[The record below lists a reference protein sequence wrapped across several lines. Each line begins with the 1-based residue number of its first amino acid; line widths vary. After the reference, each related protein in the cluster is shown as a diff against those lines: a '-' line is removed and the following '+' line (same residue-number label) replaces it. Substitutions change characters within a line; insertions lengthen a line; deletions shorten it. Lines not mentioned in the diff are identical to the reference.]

1 MKTPLLMEQA
11 EELEDLLR
19 LGSNLVDTL
28 QSNDKVDLW
37 LGGDVELARVL
48 CRPSEPDLLALL
60 LLVLVHVLLGTL
72 EDHLALG
79 LVGSLALLGG
89 RELGLT
95 GGRDILAPL
104 EDGLRCRRHGES

>member
-1 MKTPLLMEQA
+1 ME
-11 EELEDLLR
+11 EGETTSD
-19 LGSNLVDTL
+19 DPPL

-79 LVGSLALLGG
+79 LVG
-89 RELGLT
+89 
-95 GGRDILAPL
+95 
-104 EDGLRCRRHGES
+104 LR